1 MPLRLRGSNVAAACL
16 AAVALSVAGCVP
28 NPPVVTIAPPGTVA
42 SGTIEFWHFFTDREA
57 DAIQQAVNDFES
69 KYPHVKVIVK
79 AGQDDDKTTQAIAAG
94 QGPDVALSGT
104 TDNVGQFCTT
114 GAWQNLNP
122 YVSRDGV
129 NLSDIPGPVQ
139 AYTAFD
145 GKRCAMPLLADA
157 YGLYYNKRLFA
168 QAGISGPPKTF
179 SELTADARKLT
190 RRGTDG
196 ALTSIGFDPLSN
208 YYENSVGHFASMA
221 GAKWFDGD
229 GRAVL
234 GSDPA
239 WRDLLTWQKGL
250 IDYYGY
256 NALQKFQSS
265 FGDEFSAD
273 NAFEKGQVAMNV
285 DGEWRIASIA
295 DDQPADL
302 DWGVAPLPVADSR
315 PDLYGSGFVIGNV
328 IGISRNS
335 RNSEAAWQFIKFLTT
350 DTDEVVKLA
359 NVIKNVPTLN
369 SALKSPNLSSD
380 ASFRVFLDIFSNAR
394 SATSPLAGTGTAY
407 QDTAQQFVNDWQAG
421 KVKDLS
427 SGLLGLDDRINQ
439 AVDA

>member
-1 MPLRLRGSNVAAACL
+1 MPLRLRGSNVAAAFL
-16 AAVALSVAGCVP
+16 AAVALSATGCVP
-28 NPPVVTIAPPGTVA
+28 SPPVVTIAPPGTVA

-57 DAIQQAVNDFES
+57 DAIQQAVNDFET
-69 KYPHVKVIVK
+69 KYPQVKVVVK
-79 AGQDDDKTTQAIAAG
+79 SGQDDDKTTQAIAAG

-104 TDNVGQFCTT
+104 TDNVGQFCST
-114 GAWQNLNP
+114 GAWQDLTP
-122 YVSRDGV
+122 YISRDRV
-129 NLSDIPGPVQ
+129 DLSDIPGPVQ

-145 GKRCAMPLLADA
+145 GRRCAMPLLADA
-157 YGLYYNKRLFA
+157 YGLYYNKKLFA
-168 QAGISGPPKTF
+168 QAGITAPPKTF
-179 SELTADARKLT
+179 SELSADAKKLT
-190 RRGTDG
+190 KRGTDG
-196 ALTSIGFDPLSN
+196 ALTTIGFDPLSN
-208 YYENSVGHFASMA
+208 YYENSVGHFAAMA
-221 GAKWFDGD
+221 GAKWFDSD
-229 GRAVL
+229 GRSLL
-234 GSDPA
+234 GTDPA

-256 NALQKFQSS
+256 NDLQKFQSA

-335 RNSEAAWQFIKFLTT
+335 RNSEAAWQFIRFLTT

-359 NVIKNVPTLN
+359 NIIKNVPTLD

-380 ASFRVFLDIFSNAR
+380 ANFRVFLDIFGNPR
-394 SATSPLAGTGTAY
+394 SATSPLAATGTAY

-427 SGLLGLDDRINQ
+427 SGLRGLDDRMNQ

>member
-16 AAVALSVAGCVP
+16 AAVALLASGCVP

-57 DAIQQAVNDFES
+57 DAIQQAVNDFEA
-69 KYPHVKVIVK
+69 KYPQVKVIVK
-79 AGQDDDKTTQAIAAG
+79 SGQDDDKMTQAIAAG

-104 TDNVGQFCTT
+104 TDNVGQFCST
-114 GAWQNLNP
+114 GAWQDLTP
-122 YVSRDGV
+122 YISRDGV
-129 NLSDIPGPVQ
+129 DLSDIPGPVQ

-145 GKRCAMPLLADA
+145 GRRCAMPLLADA
-157 YGLYYNKRLFA
+157 YGLYYNKKLFA

-179 SELTADARKLT
+179 SELTADAKKLT
-190 RRGTDG
+190 KRGTDG
-196 ALTSIGFDPLSN
+196 SLTSIGFDPLSN
-208 YYENSVGHFASMA
+208 FYENSIGHFASMA
-221 GAKWFDGD
+221 GARWFDSD

-256 NALQKFQSS
+256 SALQKFQST

-273 NAFEKGQVAMNV
+273 NAFEKGQVAMNM

-350 DTDEVVKLA
+350 NTDEVVKLA

-380 ASFRVFLDIFSNAR
+380 ANFKVFLDVFANAQ
-394 SATSPLAGTGTAY
+394 SATSPIAATGTAY
-407 QDTAQQFVNDWQAG
+407 QDTAQEFVNDWQAG
-421 KVKDLS
+421 KVKNLG
-427 SGLLGLDDRINQ
+427 SGLRGLDDQINE